1 MANYRYKAL
10 AQSGAIDTGVV
21 EAADVAAAQR
31 QLRSQRLTPLSVT
44 LASQMGEL
52 RRVRR
57 NERNA
62 LPDPDSARAL
72 LERVSA
78 ENRVKKGKKRFDQSD
93 VLRFT
98 AEMSVLLK
106 AGLPLDRALKV
117 QIDSAPEGQQKI
129 LLEDLIESLKGGKA
143 LSVGLESRP
152 DVFNH
157 FYISMIR
164 SGEASGRIAEVLSEL
179 AAFLERSKAVR
190 ASVISALIYPAILAA
205 VATLS
210 VFIMLGYVV
219 PEFEALFEDM
229 GEALPLLTQAIVG
242 LGDLVSEWGWLL
254 LILLAAAGWWIRQ
267 WAATARGREWID
279 LRSLTLPLIGSIVMK
294 YEVARFSRTM
304 GTLLHNGVA
313 MLRATDIAVGT
324 VGNNLVRASLV
335 DLPQSIKR
343 GGRLSQAL
351 DPRVFSSV
359 ALQMVELARN
369 LGHSTLC

>member
-21 EAADVAAAQR
+21 EAADVATAQR

-44 LASQMGEL
+44 LASQMGES
-52 RRVRR
+52 RKVRR

-164 SGEASGRIAEVLSEL
+164 SGEASGRMAEVLSEL

-205 VATLS
+205 VATMS

-254 LILLAAAGWWIRQ
+254 AILLAAAGWWIRQ
-267 WAATARGREWID
+267 WAARR
-279 LRSLTLPLIGSIVMK
+279 R
-294 YEVARFSRTM
+294 
-304 GTLLHNGVA
+304 
-313 MLRATDIAVGT
+313 
-324 VGNNLVRASLV
+324 
-335 DLPQSIKR
+335 
-343 GGRLSQAL
+343 
-351 DPRVFSSV
+351 
-359 ALQMVELARN
+359 
-369 LGHSTLC
+369 

>member
-21 EAADVAAAQR
+21 EAADVATAQR

-44 LASQMGEL
+44 LASQMGES
-52 RRVRR
+52 RKVRR

-78 ENRVKKGKKRFDQSD
+78 ENAAKKGKKRFDQSD

-117 QIDSAPEGQQKI
+117 QIDSAPEGHQKI

-254 LILLAAAGWWIRQ
+254 LILLAAAVWWIRQ

-313 MLRATDIAVGT
+313 MLRATDIAVGLWVIT
-324 VGNNLVRASLV
+324 
-335 DLPQSIKR
+335 
-343 GGRLSQAL
+343 
-351 DPRVFSSV
+351 
-359 ALQMVELARN
+359 
-369 LGHSTLC
+369 